1 MDLVAL
7 LPLDYIVVYTA
18 TRHSG
23 GMSDE
28 ALNYFQLFRLLRM
41 VGRRPDMDMSY
52 SHFHLHF
59 FDLTSQHCWWR
70 LVIVMLTHAV
80 AAMQLRMYRVPQF
93 FLELEYKLNVSLL
106 GVTLVRNF
114 VFL

>member
-41 VGRRPDMDMSY
+41 VGGRPDSDNDC
-52 SHFHLHF
+52 SHC
-59 FDLTSQHCWWR
+59 DLIPVHCCWR
-70 LVIVMLTHAV
+70 LLILVLTRAV
-80 AAMQLRMYRVPQF
+80 NVMQLRMYRVPQF

>member
-1 MDLVAL
+1 VVLRSRQRRLSGNDCAHLVGCSKWFWVDLVAL

-41 VGRRPDMDMSY
+41 VGARPD
-52 SHFHLHF
+52 FGRCPF
-59 FDLTSQHCWWR
+59 
-70 LVIVMLTHAV
+70 
-80 AAMQLRMYRVPQF
+80 
-93 FLELEYKLNVSLL
+93 
-106 GVTLVRNF
+106 VT
-114 VFL
+114 